1 MFADIQ
7 AAIQMEQRITKSK
20 ASMRDLLNKTC
31 ASYNKMTSI
40 KKHRIDGARKS
51 LLYNLCLS
59 LFGDQLVLFFIFPL
73 NFGQE
78 NMYLRGLNSVGI
90 FSFIMM
96 MVWSKAAIP
105 KRLPRFGP
113 PTLRFLSSSAI
124 RLGFGGKKEFTTVR
138 ILSIWARIAVGDIG
152 PGVLGAWLN
161 CEGRMPT
168 VSWKRTVQWD
178 SQSNWWNSLPLR
190 IPSFSGPLIYANNV
204 FYFCCCSSVLFSTKV
219 WTYMI

>member
-1 MFADIQ
+1 MISWF
-7 AAIQMEQRITKSK
+7 
-20 ASMRDLLNKTC
+20 
-31 ASYNKMTSI
+31 Y
-40 KKHRIDGARKS
+40 
-51 LLYNLCLS
+51 
-59 LFGDQLVLFFIFPL
+59 FFIFPL

-78 NMYLRGLNSVGI
+78 NIIYAGWTLSGYFLLSWWWFDQRLRSPKDFLDLVHRHYDSYPHQQSGLVSGE
-90 FSFIMM
+90 
-96 MVWSKAAIP
+96 
-105 KRLPRFGP
+105 
-113 PTLRFLSSSAI
+113 
-124 RLGFGGKKEFTTVR
+124 KKEFTTVR

-168 VSWKRTVQWD
+168 VSWERTVQWD

-204 FYFCCCSSVLFSTKV
+204 FYFCCSSSVLFSTKV